1 MMVGEGCVV
10 LIHLSLS
17 LMIRAMHPLWPLAPV
32 SRVPPPH
39 TPCARFFSG
48 PIAQSGLQRPSIA
61 CTVPL
66 GMAGRPVDV
75 CRPPRFDSYGRH
87 VVFLDCLPIPLLFR
101 FSPGLLTLFQ
111 PSQGGRIGG

>member
-61 CTVPL
+61 CTALL
-66 GMAGRPVDV
+66 GMAGRPVDD
-75 CRPPRFDSYGRH
+75 CRPPRFDSNGRQ
-87 VVFLDCLPIPLLFR
+87 VVLLDCLSTPILFLR
-101 FSPGLLTLFQ
+101 FPGLLTLLQ
-111 PSQGGRIGG
+111 PSQGGLIGG

>member
-32 SRVPPPH
+32 SRVPPPR

-48 PIAQSGLQRPSIA
+48 PITQSGFQRPSIA
-61 CTVPL
+61 CTVL
-66 GMAGRPVDV
+66 KAWRDGQSTVSASA
-75 CRPPRFDSYGRH
+75 F
-87 VVFLDCLPIPLLFR
+87 
-101 FSPGLLTLFQ
+101 
-111 PSQGGRIGG
+111 